1 MEGELDMSMRILVT
15 DGMEAGAMERLRAD
29 GHEVVEQF
37 CEPEE
42 LGAALREFD
51 AVVVRSATKIRKAQI
66 DEAKGGRLK
75 LIIRGGVGVDN
86 IDVAYAEEAGIRVR
100 NTPRAST
107 NAVAELAIALLFSCA
122 RYISISGYE
131 MREEKWEKKARSKGF
146 ELAGKTMGVIGF
158 GRIGQAVGAKAQALG
173 MNVLSV
179 VHRQKPEGLEC
190 ETMRF
195 VTMDELLA
203 QSDIIT
209 LCASKND
216 TPIIR
221 AEDFPKMKDG
231 VVIVNVSRAANMDED
246 ALFEAI
252 RSGKVRAAGLDVWA
266 DEKNL
271 NWELARHPAVSCT
284 PHIGAGT
291 KEAQKRI
298 GAEIVEIIE
307 SF

>member
-1 MEGELDMSMRILVT
+1 MSMRILVT
-15 DGMEAGAMERLRAD
+15 DGMDAGAMEKLRAD
-29 GHEVVEQF
+29 GYEVVEQHY
-37 CEPEE
+37 EPEE

-75 LIIRGGVGVDN
+75 LIIRGGVGIDN
-86 IDVAYAEEAGIRVR
+86 IDAAYAEEAGIRVR

-122 RYISISGYE
+122 RYVSISGHE
-131 MREEKWEKKARSKGF
+131 MREQKWEKKARSKGF
-146 ELAGKTMGVIGF
+146 ELAGKTMGVVGF

-179 VHRQKPEGLEC
+179 VHRHKPEGVES

-203 QSDIIT
+203 QSDVIAV
-209 LCASKND
+209 CASKND

-221 AEDFPKMKDG
+221 AEDFDRMKDG
-231 VVIVNVSRAANMDED
+231 VVLVNVSRAVNVDED

-252 RSGKVRAAGLDVWA
+252 KRGKVLAAGLDVWA

-271 NWELARHPAVSCT
+271 NWELAAHPAVTCT

-298 GAEIVEIIE
+298 GMEIVDIVEN
-307 SF
+307 F